1 MRSNWTARGAACA
14 LALMVTLVTAG
25 VAQAGDVPA
34 PPPPP
39 PLPEWNGEL
48 PPVRDVVEPE
58 TSERLTYS
66 QKHDWSAVEP
76 VTPGAVVPP
85 VRFMPQEETRE
96 IGVDAVGLE
105 ETPTE
110 VGPGG
115 GRIVRSYFTPCEP
128 TPSPRRGA
136 CCDPCDPCCCGSPWM
151 IGLYASSAVFEDPTG
166 ILGEPVPAGITPF
179 NFGANTYDP
188 VGGARLRVLHR
199 RGCEDAFEF
208 RGTFYGKASTDSRQT
223 GQFAFS
229 NPAGISPVASATV
242 FNESLVWGFDINYWK
257 TLRKTS
263 RWHTRIGSGFRYT
276 RIDEKA
282 EVRDWNG
289 NPNLQRSFIGAEARN
304 ALFAA
309 QLMAGATYRVSS
321 RFELMA
327 DAKVLGGVLT
337 STVDITEDS
346 ILSGGSK
353 AASKD
358 NNEFGWGVE
367 GTVEARFRI
376 GSRLWIRGSAEVLFI
391 DGVQGATDS
400 FDFSQ
405 ASTGAVQARTLT
417 SDRVISTLFLGVD
430 LDL

>member
-1 MRSNWTARGAACA
+1 
-14 LALMVTLVTAG
+14 MVTLVTTG
-25 VAQAGDVPA
+25 VALAGDVPA

-39 PLPEWNGEL
+39 LGGWESETPA
-48 PPVRDVVEPE
+48 VRDVVDPP
-58 TSERLTYS
+58 TRDAVAYT
-66 QKHDWSAVEP
+66 QNHDWSVVEP
-76 VTPGAVVPP
+76 VNPGAVVPP
-85 VRFMPQEETRE
+85 VRFMPQEGTRE

-105 ETPTE
+105 ETREIGVDAIGLEKTPTE

-128 TPSPRRGA
+128 TPRRGA

-166 ILGEPVPAGITPF
+166 ILGEPVPAGVNPF

-188 VGGARLRVLHR
+188 VGGARLRVMHR

-208 RGTFYGKASTDSRQT
+208 RGTFYGKATAESRQT

-229 NPAGISPVASATV
+229 NPAGVSPVASATV
-242 FNESLVWGFDINYWK
+242 FNESLVWGFDINYWR

-282 EVRDWNG
+282 EVRDWAG

-309 QLMAGATYRVSS
+309 QLMAGARFRVSS

-353 AASKD
+353 VASKD

-400 FDFSQ
+400 FDFAR

-417 SDRVISTLFLGVD
+417 SDRVISTLFLGLD